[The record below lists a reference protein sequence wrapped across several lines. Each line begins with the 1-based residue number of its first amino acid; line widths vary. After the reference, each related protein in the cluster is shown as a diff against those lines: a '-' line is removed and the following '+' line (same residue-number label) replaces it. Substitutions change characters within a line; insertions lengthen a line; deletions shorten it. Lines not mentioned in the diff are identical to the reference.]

1 MKGFDE
7 KEIEIL
13 MLDRCT
19 RTEAQK
25 HLEKGAIIFEGEDL
39 EQNLEEYL
47 DEWNI
52 EEREPFREMIRTGV
66 PALDWGV
73 VKKDGKTYYIQYC
86 L

>member
-1 MKGFDE
+1 MKRFDE

-25 HLEKGAIIFEGEDL
+25 HLEKGTIIFEGEDL

-66 PALDWGV
+66 PAPNWGV

>member
-1 MKGFDE
+1 MKRFDE

-19 RTEAQK
+19 RTEAEK
-25 HLEKGAIIFEGEDL
+25 HLKNGATIYSDL
-39 EQNLEEYL
+39 EEHLEEYL

-52 EEREPFREMIRTGV
+52 EEEERESFREMIRTGA